1 MRKSGSYETSKNMLP
16 KSPKSQSGMCPEG
29 PEGSKI
35 GSVLFPA
42 RHGTEKSGTD
52 RVGSGPAR
60 TGTEHPCIFLGG
72 PMGPIHPVWANGPG
86 WGAVAVICRKYCVL
100 LHVLFQLLC
109 QVPDIQS

>member
-1 MRKSGSYETSKNMLP
+1 MRKSGSYEKSKNMLP
-16 KSPKSQSGMCPEG
+16 KSQKDILPQNQHKWPGMCPEG

-60 TGTEHPCIFLGG
+60 TGTEHP
-72 PMGPIHPVWANGPG
+72 
-86 WGAVAVICRKYCVL
+86 
-100 LHVLFQLLC
+100 
-109 QVPDIQS
+109 